1 MTSVW
6 HRSNVVAGISY
17 RAPAAR
23 AASGCLAGFLAL
35 VAIAPAAGLAQQIE
49 TQIRTADPTDDYLT
63 WAPAPARI
71 RQIPQAGATDKVVI
85 LTNDAEGPVPPGR
98 KYPLDGNV
106 AFAKSITSGATATE
120 KTLELVLPKDG
131 TWVNF
136 FVAGSFPRASSAD
149 KDAVIEVHEG
159 SATGPRIH
167 SHAAMVRIRKNQRD
181 LTDQERINFLT
192 ALSRFLRE
200 QRGYERF
207 VRVHELASMGK
218 YQDPAV
224 YFWPDLAHRGP
235 AFLAFHR
242 AYLLSFERELQKIDP
257 SVALPYWIM
266 DELPSVFDENF
277 MGANAVSAEA
287 GTFVEPTFSA
297 SNPLAHWAV
306 NGEAL
311 YRFPYQRSDA
321 QDLKTR
327 FFSDETL
334 FVEGTYSKF
343 SRKLEG
349 NPHNLGHNWTGPWM
363 QNCMISP
370 SDPVFWP
377 FHTGFDR
384 QWAKWQW
391 TGGRVN
397 PNGSGESYFP
407 NDAYDDTAAGCNV
420 ALPNGCAAI
429 GHHLQDTMWPWN
441 SAVGPG
447 ATIKGNRPPADLSQG
462 YIGPFPKASIDG
474 LWPSQPATPTP
485 GDVIDYAGATAQRL
499 DMGFAYDDVPFGIK
513 LPQLATA
520 ATPATTMT
528 SVQQTAG
535 VASGPIDQ
543 EAVAALAVLN
553 DRNRP
558 EAERINAL
566 RNLTALPDSTVVPAA
581 IGVLNEAGRSEAL
594 GAAAIEALSLQM
606 MFGQSDHHA
615 HHAAM
620 GALHAALTDRDL
632 AVRQSALRVLASHRD
647 PALIAKLVSS
657 LDNPAD
663 KTFTTVDAIRGL
675 AVAGGAVKY
684 APSIRKHI
692 ATGDSNVRAAA
703 IVALAPDAT
712 SRPAIEAVLADR
724 SQPEAVRSAAI
735 RSLAAG
741 NSGATDPLL
750 AVVKNAQE
758 QPTLREQA
766 AGALAAT
773 VEARGAALSKVQLNE
788 LATELRKVDS
798 TKLPAVDRALKAT
811 DALSGKK

>member
-1 MTSVW
+1 MLPVRA
-6 HRSNVVAGISY
+6 RSRLVALWSMML
-17 RAPAAR
+17 PLAR
-23 AASGCLAGFLAL
+23 AASGFL
-35 VAIAPAAGLAQQIE
+35 VAVVATVPTSGLAQQIE
-49 TQIRTADPTDDYLT
+49 IQIRTADPADDYLT

-71 RQIPQAGATDKVVI
+71 RQVPQPGATDRVVL
-85 LTNDAEGPVPPGR
+85 LTNDAEQPVPPGR
-98 KYPLDGNV
+98 RLPLDGNV
-106 AFAKSITSGATATE
+106 AFAKSITPGTTATE
-120 KTLELVLPKDG
+120 KTLELFLPKDG

-136 FVAGSFPRASSAD
+136 FVAGSFPRASTAD

-159 SATGPRIH
+159 SATGPQIH
-167 SHAAMVRIRKNQRD
+167 SHATMVRIRKDHRD
-181 LTDQERINFLT
+181 LTDQERINFLK

-224 YFWPDLAHRGP
+224 YFWADLAHRGP
-235 AFLAFHR
+235 AFLAWHR

-257 SVALPYWIM
+257 SVALPYWRM
-266 DELPSVFDENF
+266 DQLPSVFDENF
-277 MGANAVSAEA
+277 MGSNSISTAA
-287 GTFVEPTFSA
+287 FVEPTFAA

-306 NGEAL
+306 SGEAL
-311 YRFPYQRSDA
+311 YRFPYQRNDP

-327 FFSDETL
+327 FFSDDTL
-334 FVEGTYSKF
+334 FEEGAYAKF

-391 TGGRVN
+391 TGDRVQ
-397 PNGSGESYFP
+397 PDGSGESYLP

-420 ALPNGCAAI
+420 ASPNGCAAI
-429 GHHLQDTMWPWN
+429 GHHLKDTMWPWN
-441 SAVGPG
+441 SAFGPG

-462 YIGPFPKASIDG
+462 YLGPFPKASIDG
-474 LWPSQPATPTP
+474 LWPDQPATPTP
-485 GDVIDYAGATAQRL
+485 GDVIDYAGATALRL
-499 DMGFAYDDVPFGIK
+499 DMGFAYDDVPFGTK
-513 LPQLATA
+513 TQPVVAV
-520 ATPATTMT
+520 ATPASSGQTGAGEST
-528 SVQQTAG
+528 SAE
-535 VASGPIDQ
+535 P
-543 EAVAALAVLN
+543 EAVAALAAVN

-558 EAERINAL
+558 EAERISAL
-566 RNLTALPDSTVVPAA
+566 RVLTPLPDSTVVPAA

-594 GAAAIEALSLQM
+594 GTAAIEALSLQM

-615 HHAAM
+615 HHAAVD
-620 GALHAALTDRDL
+620 ALHAALTDRDI

-647 PALIAKLVSS
+647 PALIAKLVAS
-657 LDNPAD
+657 LDNSAD
-663 KTFTTVDAIRGL
+663 KTFATVDAIRGL

-692 ATGDSNVRAAA
+692 AAGDSDVRAAA
-703 IVALAPDAT
+703 IIALAPDAT
-712 SRPAIEAVLADR
+712 SRPEIEAVLADR
-724 SQPEAVRSAAI
+724 SQPEIVRSAAI

-750 AVVKNAQE
+750 DVVKNEQE
-758 QPTLREQA
+758 QPNLREQA

-773 VEARGAALSKVQLNE
+773 IEARGAGLSKVQLND
-788 LATELRKVDS
+788 LANELRKVDS
-798 TKLPAVDRALKAT
+798 TRLPAVERALKAT
-811 DALSGKK
+811 DAISRTK